1 MCQVVSCNLLSSQQK
16 EPFSV
21 IGSRQVHHCLP
32 ESIRATDTCIL
43 HCHHRHC
50 ICSYHKFSTLGTVT
64 RKNELYLPVIR
75 RTPQEKKVVFAPI
88 KNLTLHIKTSKKT
101 VICLSPVHKSL
112 RNSIFDSIVSL

>member
-1 MCQVVSCNLLSSQQK
+1 MTGEEKIKVLKIPNKDVSSGFTQLLSSQQK

-64 RKNELYLPVIR
+64 RKNELHLPVIR
-75 RTPQEKKVVFAPI
+75 RTPQEKKSRLCA
-88 KNLTLHIKTSKKT
+88 N
-101 VICLSPVHKSL
+101 
-112 RNSIFDSIVSL
+112 